1 MKLIVGLG
9 NPGSRY
15 HLTRHNVGFDVL
27 NAFADKHFFP
37 ASKSRFEGLL
47 TDALVGAEK
56 VVLLAPQTY
65 MNASGRSVRQCLDFF
80 RLEPA
85 EIMVI
90 VDDMNLETGRL
101 RLRPSGSAGGQKGL
115 ADIIRHLGTEDFPR
129 LRVGIGRPPGRMDA
143 SDYVLQRFT
152 DAERRELEV
161 SVQEAVDGLDLWVR
175 DGLPSAM
182 NALNR
187 PRLEEAEKNSKKK
200 PRSVPDSLPDREK
213 SREGKLPSPS
223 SGTPEAD
230 GCQPGA
236 GPV

>member
-27 NAFADKHFFP
+27 NAFADRHFFP
-37 ASKSRFEGLL
+37 ASKSRFDGLI
-47 TDALVGAEK
+47 TDAVIGGQK

-85 EIMVI
+85 EVMVV
-90 VDDMNLETGRL
+90 VDDMNLESGRL

-115 ADIIRHLGTEDFPR
+115 VDIIRHLGTENFPR

-152 DAERRELEV
+152 DAERRELDV
-161 SVQEAVDGLDLWVR
+161 SVQEAVDGLNLWVR
-175 DGLPSAM
+175 DGLEAAM

-187 PRLEEAEKNSKKK
+187 PRPEEADKVLKKK
-200 PRSVPDSLPDREK
+200 PRSVPDSLPAGER
-213 SREGKLPSPS
+213 SLEGKLPSPS

-230 GCQPGA
+230 GSQSGA
-236 GPV
+236 GPA